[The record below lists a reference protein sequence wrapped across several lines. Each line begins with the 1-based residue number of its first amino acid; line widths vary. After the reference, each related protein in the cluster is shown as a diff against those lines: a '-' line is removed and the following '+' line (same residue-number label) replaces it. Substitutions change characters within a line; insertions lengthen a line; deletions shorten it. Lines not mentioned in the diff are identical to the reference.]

1 MEASGWE
8 NLLWYCIGA
17 LSYMLISK
25 LIKYGDMANMYNAA
39 LSSALNIIFLADKEV
54 KFLNDYRYN
63 HLKSSGIT
71 DEEIQNLTETNDRTI
86 EVWRF
91 LVIQSLI
98 VMTPPRLRPS
108 LKFKT
113 WKQAVKLIE
122 TQNRN

>member
-1 MEASGWE
+1 MTLDFSIKPAIFLAGF
-8 NLLWYCIGA
+8 
-17 LSYMLISK
+17 MLISR
-25 LIKYGDMANMYNAA
+25 LLRYGNIANLYNTT

-63 HLKSSGIT
+63 NLKSSGMA
-71 DEEIQNLTETNDRTI
+71 DEEIQNLTEANDRTM

-98 VMTPPRLRPS
+98 AMTPPVLRPS

-113 WKQAVKLIE
+113 WEQAVNLIE